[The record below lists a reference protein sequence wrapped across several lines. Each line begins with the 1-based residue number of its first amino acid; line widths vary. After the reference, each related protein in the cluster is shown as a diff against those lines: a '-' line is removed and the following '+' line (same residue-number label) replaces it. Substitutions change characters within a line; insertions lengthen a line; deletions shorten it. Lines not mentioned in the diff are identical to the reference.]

1 MRPETLH
8 QQLEEI
14 LAHSFVASMPA
25 HESSEGLVLSDE
37 DMFKLWNLLGEELGI
52 DLSLVSPE
60 QREMLFNECQKGK
73 GILPKEFGSL
83 LWLMYYSETELQ

>member
-14 LAHSFVASMPA
+14 LAHSFLSTQAIN
-25 HESSEGLVLSDE
+25 EQSEGLVLSDE
-37 DMFKLWNLLGEELGI
+37 DMFRLWNLLGEELGI

-60 QREMLFNECQKGK
+60 QRQMLFNECKNGK
-73 GILPKEFGSL
+73 GIFPKEFGSL
-83 LWLMYYSETELQ
+83 LWLMYYSETETQ